1 MPWYS
6 FTPTL
11 NPSEPANP
19 NEYTLLGAVP
29 SCPGNNNFLCAIQ
42 ANDNM
47 GQPIIDAAL
56 LAEISLALQNR
67 IDRTNVKLKP

>member
-11 NPSEPANP
+11 SPSNPHDP
-19 NEYTLLGAVP
+19 NEYTLLGSAP
-29 SCPGNNNFLCAIQ
+29 SCPGVNNFICAIQ

-47 GQPIIDAAL
+47 GKPDITVELCIEL
-56 LAEISLALQNR
+56 LIALQNR